1 MNVWLD
7 IENPP
12 QVQYLSPFRGAFAR
26 AGCDVIVTAR
36 DHPFTRELLAQRGI
50 DHLPVGVPVGASR
63 PRKALAIAGRALTL
77 RRRLAPFDPKLL
89 VCASRASAL
98 AAASMGITGFA
109 FCDYEYVDLRFAR
122 LARTYILH
130 PDVIPAYEF
139 TRRGIR
145 QHRLMPFPGLKE
157 SISLAGVD
165 VDAVPEAE
173 IESLPA
179 RNGLIRVLVRPPA
192 EESHYY
198 RAQSKN
204 LTLDLLDHLAT
215 LDEVAV
221 LFSPRYDWQRG
232 YLEQQQWRIRPV
244 VLERAIPFVS
254 LLKAVDVVVSSGGTM
269 LREAAHLGVPA
280 YSILRSEIGSV
291 DRYLESIGR
300 IGIIRNVEEA
310 RAIDL
315 AKPRSQP
322 LPVASDA
329 ALDGLASRMLD
340 VADKH

>member
-12 QVQYLSPFRGAFAR
+12 QVQYLTPFRDAFER
-26 AGCDVIVTAR
+26 VGCDVVVTAR
-36 DHPFTRELLAQRGI
+36 DHAFTRELLAQRGI
-50 DHLPVGVPVGASR
+50 DHIAVGAPAGASR
-63 PRKALAIAGRALTL
+63 PRKALAIAGRALSL
-77 RRRLAPFDPKLL
+77 RRRLGSFKPGVL

-98 AAASMGITGFA
+98 SAASMGVTGFA

-122 LARTYILH
+122 LAHTYILH
-130 PDVIPAYEF
+130 PDVIPAEEF
-139 TRRGIR
+139 VSRGIR
-145 QHRLMPFPGLKE
+145 TERLMPFSGLKE
-157 SISLAGVD
+157 SISRAGVD

-173 IESLPA
+173 LP
-179 RNGLIRVLVRPPA
+179 GLPPRPGTVRVLVRPPA

-198 RAQSKN
+198 KAQSKN

-215 LDEVAV
+215 VEGAAV
-221 LFSPRYDWQRG
+221 VFSPRYAWQRG
-232 YLEQQQWRIRPV
+232 YLERPTWSIPPV
-244 VLERAIPFVS
+244 VLDRALPFVS

-291 DRYLESIGR
+291 DRYLQAAGR
-300 IGIIRNVEEA
+300 VGIIRDVDEA

-315 AKPRSQP
+315 SKPRSKP
-322 LPVASDA
+322 LPVASDS
-329 ALDGLASRMLD
+329 ALDELAWRML
-340 VADKH
+340 VLAQRS